1 MLTSMSYLLRTMFPA
16 ILCLATALPAQDKG
30 DKPKPADKQGQE
42 TGDQRVKG
50 KNAVRDQQKKDP
62 VMAKDP
68 AILAIDKFIGRNKV
82 DPSRPDWRTHLVAPP
97 LAPFDS
103 KSEYFW
109 HVETSKGLIV
119 VKLFPDTAPMH
130 VTNGIY
136 LARLGFY
143 DGLKFHRIIKGFM
156 AQGGCPLGSGGGSP
170 GYMIDGEFFGT
181 RKHDK
186 PGMLSTANTGM
197 PKTDG
202 SQFFLTFVPT
212 PHLDGKHT
220 IWGEVV
226 QGMDAVKGLEAA
238 GTEGDGQLAD
248 APTIVRSWI
257 QVTKPE
263 LKDKPKA
270 GDKDSDDKGG
280 DEKHGDGKDGDKQ
293 PH

>member
-1 MLTSMSYLLRTMFPA
+1 MIHPFRT
-16 ILCLATALPAQDKG
+16 LCLPLLCLVAALPAQDRG
-30 DKPKPADKQGQE
+30 GKPKGSDRQKQEAGEDVAKARKTAREQE
-42 TGDQRVKG
+42 
-50 KNAVRDQQKKDP
+50 KKDP

-68 AILAIDKFIGRNKV
+68 AILAIDKFLGRNKV
-82 DPSRPDWRTHLVAPP
+82 DTSRPDWRTKLVQPP
-97 LAPFDS
+97 LLPFDS

-109 HVETSKGLIV
+109 NVETSKGLIV

-136 LARLGFY
+136 LARLGYY

-156 AQGGCPLGSGGGSP
+156 AQGGCPLGTGTGGP

-186 PGMLSTANTGM
+186 PGVLSTANTGM

-238 GTEGDGQLAD
+238 GTGDDNRMAEP
-248 APTIVRSWI
+248 PTIVRSWI
-257 QVTKPE
+257 QVTKSD
-263 LKDKPKA
+263 KDK
-270 GDKDSDDKGG
+270 DKDGGKAQGEDKG
-280 DEKHGDGKDGDKQ
+280 EQDGKGEHGGA
-293 PH
+293 PTPR